1 MSYDDGIEIKRLF
14 LKFAEKEDVETLKK
28 LLEAI
33 IEKLEE
39 LESQIADLD
48 VALSYIEVGE

>member
-1 MSYDDGIEIKRLF
+1 MIEVKQLF

-39 LESQIADLD
+39 LENQIIDLD